1 MVDSFSKG
9 LGIGSGSPLAAATDG
24 KSAIARLGTP
34 RAGNMPGAVDAAPL
48 VPVAASMPAPAEAA
62 SAARGAEAKGLVREL
77 ASAPPVD
84 QARVAE
90 LKAKIAMGTYK
101 LEPERI
107 ASAMIQSEA
116 ASKPSS

>member
-9 LGIGSGSPLAAATDG
+9 FGLGNGSPLSTAADG

-34 RAGNMPGAVDAAPL
+34 RASNMPGAVDAAPL
-48 VPVAASMPAPAEAA
+48 APSAASMPAAADAPA
-62 SAARGAEAKGLVREL
+62 AARGAETKGLVREL

-90 LKAKIAMGTYK
+90 LKAKIAMGAYK
-101 LEPERI
+101 VEPERI
-107 ASAMIQSEA
+107 ASAMIASESLNKP
-116 ASKPSS
+116 AS